1 METINLQRSGEELP
15 YVYETVAVDCY
26 LSSCSDD
33 PEFLIWNGPSILSP
47 FMHPED
53 IFRYASAML
62 SYPVDWLE
70 MHLTVVHKYTF
81 EWVAISPFFLPR
93 VECSLG
99 NLRRVRNQIWEVFR
113 TMPDVSHPTESSPP
127 DGRRPNFQAAS
138 DGSILTEKN
147 DESERYWTLD
157 VDSVATIERHE
168 HPSDEAGKR
177 VHTSLPCEKLEEQVK
192 HQDQENHRLHKR
204 VSGICESVPTSL
216 ISPNLVVHFGTR
228 LWKRNERR
236 RAKEK
241 GTERFSGQAGSGP
254 TGQGLSYIA

>member
-1 METINLQRSGEELP
+1 METINLQRSGEGLP

-47 FMHPED
+47 FTHPED

-93 VECSLG
+93 VECTLG

-113 TMPDVSHPTESSPP
+113 PYIRTIDHADYQFQMFVWPRGEREPNKT
-127 DGRRPNFQAAS
+127 GRLGVLS
-138 DGSILTEKN
+138 GSNTIDPERIL
-147 DESERYWTLD
+147 D
-157 VDSVATIERHE
+157 
-168 HPSDEAGKR
+168 P
-177 VHTSLPCEKLEEQVK
+177 
-192 HQDQENHRLHKR
+192 
-204 VSGICESVPTSL
+204 
-216 ISPNLVVHFGTR
+216 
-228 LWKRNERR
+228 
-236 RAKEK
+236 
-241 GTERFSGQAGSGP
+241 ERFVENISCGF
-254 TGQGLSYIA
+254 